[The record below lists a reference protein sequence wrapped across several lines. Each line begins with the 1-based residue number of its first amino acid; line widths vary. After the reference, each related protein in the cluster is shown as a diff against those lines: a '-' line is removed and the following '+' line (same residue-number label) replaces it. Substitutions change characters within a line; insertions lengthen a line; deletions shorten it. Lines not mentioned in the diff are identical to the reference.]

1 MLRKLRSIISRI
13 GGKAPQRNVR
23 AVIRNGND
31 ILLVRNKHGRGW
43 WNLPGGMV
51 ERGESDETALRR
63 EIAEE
68 LGILVPPTA
77 VLGSFPSPYV
87 GRHEDVTILSAAVP
101 DRSYVPDRREISDV
115 GWFPISSVPHDRS
128 PVVDRAVSLIR

>member
-1 MLRKLRSIISRI
+1 MLLKIRKIISRI
-13 GGKAPQRNVR
+13 GGKALQKNVR
-23 AVIRNGND
+23 AVITNGDD

-51 ERGESDETALRR
+51 EQGESDEVALRR

-68 LGILVPPTA
+68 LGILVPAFVT
-77 VLGSFPSPYV
+77 LGSFPSPYV
-87 GRHEDVTILSAAVP
+87 GRHEDVTILSATVP
-101 DRSYVPDRREISDV
+101 GRSYVPDRREIVDV
-115 GWFPISSVPHDRS
+115 GWFPVASVPHDRS